1 MKIDKKIRT
10 FHAILKPDI
19 SYFQIDYRRKLILSI
34 KFDKKMW
41 CFPRNIEAR
50 YSFYSGSR
58 TGRNLFF
65 PDFSS
70 RKYIIIKY
78 FRQKN
83 KNFSD
88 FEKTGKYILF
98 EISKRGTFRLGR
110 TFEKEYFSVHEKD
123 KKIYSF
129 RNIEKGTFS
138 PRSCIR
144 KRILFDARKDKK
156 IY

>member
-1 MKIDKKIRT
+1 MK
-10 FHAILKPDI
+10 PEI

-110 TFEKEYFSVHEKD
+110 TFEKKYFSMKEKTWKGNLSTLYRTSGNIIFHAVTVPLR
-123 KKIYSF
+123 KKLGSS
-129 RNIEKGTFS
+129 T
-138 PRSCIR
+138 
-144 KRILFDARKDKK
+144 
-156 IY
+156 